1 MASAAVVGTTANGD
15 ERSVEEAGA
24 EPRPTGPAEMLETT
38 PSGNTGLSESQEVRV
53 ILAQG
58 LGERV
63 SLALVPVRPSA
74 ATVKEEQGVPSRL
87 AAPQEAGA
95 GQHQVVA
102 MEVETAMEVTGAEMI
117 VEVAAPG
124 HRLPRA
130 ADWLPALLSSTSF
143 FKKCARCSERT
154 HAGLGDSTLSH
165 PPGGLWE
172 KDVVKYLSLTSADA
186 RGVCDFCLKDHVGH
200 HVIRIRRGGGS
211 NHPSVIP
218 TAKLSKLVDISGI
231 RVGNQNS
238 DRVVDIHTMPPL
250 LKSHSQNLTVYKGRC
265 LACDRLLKV
274 PYCYCSLECKVKHC
288 TGGEPLGE
296 RLPPGLELEGQP
308 RDFGHYEEFL
318 VQESGVFRKPKR
330 QESSEDGEG
339 SSGSDAAEEPRPHV
353 RRRVPNV
360 MRPRCRKDKNGPGLC
375 NEMCCLK
382 LSIDELSAETRRSR
396 KLRAAQVTRSQAGR
410 SGRKQKK
417 QGDAGGQKLSRRAK
431 ECIDVAM
438 SLGMDFED
446 QLSVFAASRE
456 LKCDESALVSH
467 VKARKRVEEAF
478 FRELM
483 AEMEEDD
490 RDRSQDSKPGL
501 EEEMGYMKRLADQGI
516 REDEEM
522 DECLAQ
528 ICESGL
534 VKPETR
540 RVALEAIR
548 GSGVREPRLLRNLLT
563 RGVDFLE
570 VVVDDWLESALK
582 SENWTLT
589 MGILET
595 LTALTTEASR
605 CMSVEERKM
614 ELRQA
619 AVAWE
624 SWLSSDGVISP
635 LQRHRH
641 QGVIRAADA
650 LMKTLEPLATMV
662 KLVEEVEEARNSVG
676 GGRAARKSVPT
687 ARKSVPSA
695 RKRVPAAR
703 KSAANATSARR
714 PREMSSS
721 EDDDLDLDL
730 DLDLDQGVEA
740 DVGDS
745 GLSGVSHATASE
757 VTVATEARGSG
768 MGGLARPSKGNKGP
782 KVSRRAAGKD
792 KGPARKDKGPA
803 KKQKLRRS
811 EATSP
816 TPRDGQREN
825 EGEGLEFIQPKWKT
839 NTEKR
844 SSQGYI
850 SKKKDRFKGSTSK
863 TLTQEDARNR

>member
-1 MASAAVVGTTANGD
+1 MPSAAVVGTTANGD
-15 ERSVEEAGA
+15 ERSIEEARA
-24 EPRPTGPAEMLETT
+24 EPRPTGPAEMLEAT
-38 PSGNTGLSESQEVRV
+38 PSGNTGLGESQEVRV

-58 LGERV
+58 SGDRV
-63 SLALVPVRPSA
+63 SLALVPIRPSA

-200 HVIRIRRGGGS
+200 HVIRIRRWGGS

-330 QESSEDGEG
+330 QESSEDGES

-467 VKARKRVEEAF
+467 VKARKRVEESF

-483 AEMEEDD
+483 AEIEEDD

-548 GSGVREPRLLRNLLT
+548 GSGAREPRLLRNLLT

-595 LTALTTEASR
+595 LTALTTEAAD
-605 CMSVEERKM
+605 CMSVEERKR

-624 SWLSSDGVISP
+624 SWLSSDEGISP

-641 QGVIRAADA
+641 QGVMRAADA
-650 LMKTLEPLATMV
+650 LMKTLKFLATMV

-676 GGRAARKSVPT
+676 GARAARKSVPT

-730 DLDLDQGVEA
+730 DLDQGVEA

-757 VTVATEARGSG
+757 VTVATEARGSE

-816 TPRDGQREN
+816 TPREGQREN

>member
-1 MASAAVVGTTANGD
+1 MPSAAVEGTTANGD

-38 PSGNTGLSESQEVRV
+38 PSGNTGLGESQEVRV

-58 LGERV
+58 SGDRV
-63 SLALVPVRPSA
+63 SLALVPIVPSA
-74 ATVKEEQGVPSRL
+74 ATVKEEQGEPSRL

-95 GQHQVVA
+95 GQPQVVA
-102 MEVETAMEVTGAEMI
+102 MEVETAMEVADAEMI

-130 ADWLPALLSSTSF
+130 ADWIPALLSSTSF
-143 FKKCARCSERT
+143 FKLCERCSERT
-154 HAGLGDSTLSH
+154 HAGLDDSTLTISGAH
-165 PPGGLWE
+165 LRSRE
-172 KDVVKYLSLTSADA
+172 DVVKYLSLTSADA

-296 RLPPGLELEGQP
+296 RLPPGLELKGQP

-318 VQESGVFRKPKR
+318 VHESGVFRKPKR

-431 ECIDVAM
+431 ESIDVAM

-446 QLSVFAASRE
+446 QLAVFVASRE
-456 LKCDESALVSH
+456 LKCDESALVAH
-467 VKARKRVEEAF
+467 VKARKRVEESF
-478 FRELM
+478 FRELL

-548 GSGVREPRLLRNLLT
+548 GSGAREPRLLRNLLT

-595 LTALTTEASR
+595 LTALTTEAFD
-605 CMSVEERKM
+605 CMSVEEGKR

-624 SWLSSDGVISP
+624 SWLSSDEGISP

-641 QGVIRAADA
+641 QGVMRAADA
-650 LMKTLEPLATMV
+650 LMKTLKPLAIMV
-662 KLVEEVEEARNSVG
+662 KLAEEVEEARNSVG
-676 GGRAARKSVPT
+676 GARAARKSVPT

-714 PREMSSS
+714 PLICRMKEMSSS
-721 EDDDLDLDL
+721 EDDDL

-757 VTVATEARGSG
+757 VTVATEARGSE

-792 KGPARKDKGPA
+792 KGPA

-816 TPRDGQREN
+816 TPREGQREN